1 MIGAMSPM
9 RMSRTHESRNGS
21 GAITLDTP
29 RITKIFIIHDPTTL
43 PRAISLFPFRA
54 AIMEVA
60 SSGALVPTAI
70 IVKPI
75 SVSESPKLVA
85 TVTAPST
92 RSLPPIRSANIPPP
106 IHTNTFSREWLD
118 SMSSSS

>member
-75 SVSESPKLVA
+75 SVSERLKLVA
-85 TVTAPST
+85 ILTAPST
-92 RSLPPIRSANIPPP
+92 RILPPMSSDSIPPM
-106 IHTNTFSREWLD
+106 IQMDALLRD
-118 SMSSSS
+118 